1 MDPDRRLKAKV
12 STSAGAAPDH
22 LELRLWLR
30 LLACTNLIEAPLR
43 SKLRAR
49 FEVTLPRFDLMA
61 QLDRHPK
68 GLSMHELSQRLMVTG
83 GNVTGLI
90 QRLVEEG
97 MVLREP
103 SHEDRRRINVRLSAL
118 GRRQFKTMA
127 QHHEAWVDSLFSGL
141 TATDKAQLF
150 DVLGRLK
157 TTLKKPV
164 RPGR

>member
-1 MDPDRRLKAKV
+1 MDSDWRLKAAV
-12 STSAGAAPDH
+12 QNPAGAAPDH
-22 LELRLWLR
+22 LELKLWLR

-49 FEVTLPRFDLMA
+49 FEVTLPRIDLMA
-61 QLDRHPK
+61 QLDRHPM

-97 MVLREP
+97 MVIRAP
-103 SHEDRRRINVRLSAL
+103 SREDRRRIMVRLSAA

-127 QHHEAWVDSLFSGL
+127 QHHESWVDTLFSGL
-141 TATDKAQLF
+141 SATDKRHLF
-150 DVLGRLK
+150 DLLGRLK
-157 TTLKKPV
+157 KTLK
-164 RPGR
+164 